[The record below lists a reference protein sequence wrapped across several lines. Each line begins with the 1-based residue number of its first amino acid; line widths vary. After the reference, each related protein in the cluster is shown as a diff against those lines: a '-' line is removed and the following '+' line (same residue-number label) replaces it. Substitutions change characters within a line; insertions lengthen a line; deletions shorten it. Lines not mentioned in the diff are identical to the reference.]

1 VIDSSSIIVIVIAFL
16 VGFFVVSKIFDSIS
30 GRRRITNQKYAP
42 NSSTK
47 NEEDLSSNN
56 SANFQSSMIDK
67 SALSILTL
75 IGKFE
80 PNPIDENFDK
90 KLTIMQN
97 FFDQNITNN
106 KLARDQITKAIFYSK
121 NSDMTLDMIIYKI
134 KSLRQND
141 AEFYKKII
149 QLLLDIS
156 LVDGILS
163 ADEELTILKICMDF
177 NITDSNP
184 YKSYKDNLESK
195 KGNSAQYFSQ
205 LDKDRYYGKVL
216 GLVGQIKKEDIVKRY
231 KELVI
236 KYHPD
241 KVSHLGEEFQLLA
254 EIKIKE
260 INSAFDYLKKRYNIN

>member
-1 VIDSSSIIVIVIAFL
+1 
-16 VGFFVVSKIFDSIS
+16 
-30 GRRRITNQKYAP
+30 
-42 NSSTK
+42 
-47 NEEDLSSNN
+47 
-56 SANFQSSMIDK
+56 
-67 SALSILTL
+67 
-75 IGKFE
+75 
-80 PNPIDENFDK
+80 
-90 KLTIMQN
+90 
-97 FFDQNITNN
+97 
-106 KLARDQITKAIFYSK
+106 
-121 NSDMTLDMIIYKI
+121 
-134 KSLRQND
+134 
-141 AEFYKKII
+141 
-149 QLLLDIS
+149 
-156 LVDGILS
+156 
-163 ADEELTILKICMDF
+163 MDF

-241 KVSHLGEEFQLLA
+241 KVNHLGEEFQLLA